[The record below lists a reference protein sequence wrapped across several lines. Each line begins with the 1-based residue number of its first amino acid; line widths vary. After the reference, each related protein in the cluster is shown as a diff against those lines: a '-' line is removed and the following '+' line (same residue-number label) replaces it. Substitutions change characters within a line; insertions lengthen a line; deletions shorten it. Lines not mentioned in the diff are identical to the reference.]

1 MCSSAARF
9 FVEDLVANI
18 LAFRLVVL
26 FGESGSGKSSLINA
40 GLIPALAKKAG
51 ASSDSGLVRVRDT
64 PIVVERTPIGENASG
79 GFLLLIFDGLAAG
92 ENEPTISRSARGKP
106 RGLSNWRPL
115 VGASWSSISSR
126 SCSHGW
132 RDATIW
138 CGGVSQADILEWI
151 VSLLKDASSRAKIV
165 ISLREDYLAKLEELA
180 KGYPAVFHHRL
191 RLQNLDR
198 AAARLAIIGPF
209 GADRAASVKTSRPG

>member
-1 MCSSAARF
+1 MSPGLSPYRGIEPFRYKDADVFFGREI

-40 GLIPALAKKAG
+40 GLIPALGKEGWGLERLRIG
-51 ASSDSGLVRVRDT
+51 ASADT

-79 GFLLLIFDGLAAG
+79 GFLPSIFDGLAAG
-92 ENEPTISRSARGKP
+92 ENEPTISLRSGKP

-132 RDATIW
+132 RY
-138 CGGVSQADILEWI
+138 VRNP
-151 VSLLKDASSRAKIV
+151 V
-165 ISLREDYLAKLEELA
+165 
-180 KGYPAVFHHRL
+180 
-191 RLQNLDR
+191 
-198 AAARLAIIGPF
+198 
-209 GADRAASVKTSRPG
+209 RAASRRPTSSNGS